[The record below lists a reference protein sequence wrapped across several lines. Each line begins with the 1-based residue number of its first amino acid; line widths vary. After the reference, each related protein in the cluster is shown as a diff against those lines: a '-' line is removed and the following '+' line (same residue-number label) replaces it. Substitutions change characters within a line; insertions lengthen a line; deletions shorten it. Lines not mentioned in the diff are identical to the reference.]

1 MQLALIGLSH
11 KTAPVEVRE
20 SLALTTDDQKAIL
33 ERCVQDE
40 RVYESVVVS
49 TCNRSEFYFVTQ
61 LDIDLNQMFD
71 ELVLKHL
78 AQQRKD
84 IADYLYL
91 ETGEAVVSHLFK
103 VSASLDS
110 MVVGEAQI
118 LGQLKDAYDLA
129 FEQGATARVFNKL
142 FRLSF
147 ETGKRVRSETD
158 IGSSAVSISYA
169 AVELAKRVFDTL
181 EGRRVLL
188 LGAGEM
194 SELTALHMQANGAS
208 EVVVANRTF
217 ARAEELAQKFQGSA
231 VEFDQRYEALRTID
245 IVVSATAATEYVIT
259 KEELSAIVSR
269 RRGPLF
275 FFDIA
280 VPRDIDP
287 ACADFRNVF
296 VYDVDALD
304 GIVESNKAERM
315 VEAAKAEIIVQEE
328 IVNFEKWL
336 ELMEVEPTIAAMREQ
351 AESMRQ
357 AELARARKHLGELS
371 QKQLDSVDK
380 LTQSVVN
387 KMLHTPTR
395 KLRDASGGR
404 RGVATVEAARYLY
417 GLEEEQDAKKGFR
430 LIKTLLGKRP
440 SGASDDV

>member
-1 MQLALIGLSH
+1 MQLVLIGLSH

-33 ERCVQDE
+33 DSCAADQ
-40 RVYESVVVS
+40 RVLEAVVVS
-49 TCNRSEFYFVTQ
+49 TCNRSEFYFVTNP
-61 LDIDLNQMFD
+61 DIDLKQLFAD
-71 ELVLKHL
+71 LVTGHL
-78 AQQRKD
+78 SNPRED
-84 IADYLYL
+84 IADYLYF

-129 FEQGATARVFNKL
+129 FEQEATARIFNKL

-147 ETGKRVRSETD
+147 EVGKRVRSETN

-181 EGRRVLL
+181 EGRSVLL

-194 SELTALHMQANGAS
+194 SELTALHMQNNGAKR
-208 EVVVANRTF
+208 VVVANRTF
-217 ARAEELAQKFQGSA
+217 SRAEELAEKFKGSA
-231 VEFDQRYEALRTID
+231 VEFDQRYEALRTTD

-259 KEELSAIVSR
+259 KEELSSVVSR
-269 RRGPLF
+269 RRDPLF

-287 ACADFRNVF
+287 ACGDFRNVY

-304 GIVESNKAERM
+304 GIVEANMAERM
-315 VEAAKAEIIVQEE
+315 IEASKAEVIIGEE
-328 IVNFEKWL
+328 IAKFEKWL

-351 AESMRQ
+351 AEQLRQ
-357 AELARARKHLGELS
+357 AELARAYKRLGDLS
-371 QKQLDSVDK
+371 PSDRDTVDR
-380 LTQSVVN
+380 LTQSIVN
-387 KMLHTPTR
+387 KMLHNPTK
-395 KLRDASGGR
+395 KLRESSDGR
-404 RGVATVEAARYLY
+404 KGVAAVETARYLY
-417 GLEEEQDAKKGFR
+417 GLEEEQDSQKGFR
-430 LIKTLLGKRP
+430 LIRNLLGKRP
-440 SGASDDV
+440 GSSTD

>member
-1 MQLALIGLSH
+1 
-11 KTAPVEVRE
+11 
-20 SLALTTDDQKAIL
+20 
-33 ERCVQDE
+33 
-40 RVYESVVVS
+40 
-49 TCNRSEFYFVTQ
+49 
-61 LDIDLNQMFD
+61 
-71 ELVLKHL
+71 
-78 AQQRKD
+78 
-84 IADYLYL
+84 
-91 ETGEAVVSHLFK
+91 
-103 VSASLDS
+103 
-110 MVVGEAQI
+110 
-118 LGQLKDAYDLA
+118 
-129 FEQGATARVFNKL
+129 
-142 FRLSF
+142 
-147 ETGKRVRSETD
+147 
-158 IGSSAVSISYA
+158 
-169 AVELAKRVFDTL
+169 
-181 EGRRVLL
+181 LL

-208 EVVVANRTF
+208 EVIVANRTF
-217 ARAEELAQKFQGSA
+217 ARAEELAEKFKGSA

-304 GIVESNKAERM
+304 GIIESNKAERM
-315 VEAAKAEIIVQEE
+315 VEAAKAEVIVQEE

-336 ELMEVEPTIAAMREQ
+336 ELMEVEPTIATMREQ
-351 AESMRQ
+351 AEKMRQ

-380 LTQSVVN
+380 LTQSIVN

-404 RGVATVEAARYLY
+404 RGVATVETARYLY

-440 SGASDDV
+440 SGASD

>member
-1 MQLALIGLSH
+1 MQLVLIGLSH
-11 KTAPVEVRE
+11 KTAPVEIRE
-20 SLALTTDDQKAIL
+20 ALALTQDAQKAIL
-33 ERCVQDE
+33 ERCIHDE

-49 TCNRSEFYFVTQ
+49 TCNRSEFYFVTRS
-61 LDIDLNQMFD
+61 DLNLGQMFD
-71 ELVLKHL
+71 DLVLAHL
-78 AQQRKD
+78 SQQHED
-84 IADYLYL
+84 MIDYLYF
-91 ETGEAVVSHLFK
+91 ETGETVVSHLFK

-129 FEQGATARVFNKL
+129 FEQGATARVLNKL

-194 SELTALHMQANGAS
+194 SELTALHLQANGAS

-217 ARAEELAQKFQGSA
+217 ARAEELAEKFKGSA
-231 VEFDQRYEALRTID
+231 VEFDQRYEALRSID

-259 KEELSAIVSR
+259 KEELTAVVTR
-269 RRGPLF
+269 RRDPLF

-304 GIVESNKAERM
+304 GIVEANMAERM
-315 VEAAKAEIIVQEE
+315 VEAAKAEVIIREE
-328 IVNFEKWL
+328 VANFEKWL

-351 AESMRQ
+351 AEGLRQ
-357 AELARARKHLGELS
+357 AELARARKYLGELS
-371 QKQLDSVDK
+371 PKQLDSVDK
-380 LTQSVVN
+380 LTQSIVN

-395 KLRDASGGR
+395 RLRESSDGR
-404 RGVATVEAARYLY
+404 RGVATVETTRYLY
-417 GLEEEQDAKKGFR
+417 GLEEEQDAQKGFR

-440 SGASDDV
+440 SGAGE